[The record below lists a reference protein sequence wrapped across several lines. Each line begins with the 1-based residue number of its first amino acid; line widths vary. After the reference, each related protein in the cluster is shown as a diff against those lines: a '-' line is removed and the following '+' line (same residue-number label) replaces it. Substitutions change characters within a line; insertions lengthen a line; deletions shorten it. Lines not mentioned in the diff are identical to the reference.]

1 MPAFWKTV
9 FSGVGEEPSPEAVA
23 AAGPA
28 KTAAT
33 IIRQRTSVTR
43 RSAFISMART
53 PRGVKTALRSYIDR
67 PTVKGSDSGE
77 GPRDRRFDKAVC
89 SRVRQVTRVRRTG
102 GPGVRASC
110 APIARTPP
118 RCDLRLRD
126 GRVR

>member
-28 KTAAT
+28 ETAAT

-67 PTVKGSDSGE
+67 PTVKGSDQERDLGTAASTRRSAQGYDRSLESNEQE
-77 GPRDRRFDKAVC
+77 GRGVE
-89 SRVRQVTRVRRTG
+89 RV
-102 GPGVRASC
+102 AH
-110 APIARTPP
+110 
-118 RCDLRLRD
+118 RLPQP
-126 GRVR
+126 